1 MIRTCFSTK
10 VLAVVSAVAA
20 QVAALNAESKL
31 NLQTLNQTLSY
42 EKYALNRGKEIAQN

>member
-20 QVAALNAESKL
+20 QVAALDAESKL
-31 NLQTLNQTLSY
+31 NLQTLNQTSSN
-42 EKYALNRGKEIAQN
+42 EK